1 MHRVIVI
8 EFLTLDGVMHDPDGG
23 EGSPRGGWAFRFG
36 PQAVAGDKF
45 RLGEILDTGALVL
58 GRRTWERFSR
68 LWPTRDDPFSMQ
80 MNRIPKL
87 VASRSLTDAGAWSN
101 STVLEG
107 ELVDEVTRRR
117 ADQDLVV
124 IGSASV
130 IRALREHDL
139 IDEYRLIVF
148 PTVLGEGDRL
158 FEEGTVPVGLQLEQ
172 AEPVD
177 QAVFLV
183 YRRTPATG

>member
-1 MHRVIVI
+1 VPRVIVI

-23 EGSPRGGWAFRFG
+23 EGSARGGWAFRFG

-45 RLGEILDTGALVL
+45 RLGDVLDTGALLL

-68 LWPTRDDPFSMQ
+68 LWPNRDDPFSTK

-87 VASRSLTDAGAWSN
+87 VASRSLTDAGAWGN
-101 STVLEG
+101 STVLDG
-107 ELVDEVTRRR
+107 ELVAEVAARR
-117 ADQDLVV
+117 AGQDLVV

-148 PTVLGEGDRL
+148 PTVLGEGERL
-158 FEEGTVPVGLQLEQ
+158 FEEGTVPVDLRLER

-183 YRRTPATG
+183 YRRARPA